1 MPALAT
7 TRSRPPASARN
18 RSTAPETAARSPTSA
33 GSATALGPSS
43 AASASSSDTDRDSR
57 PTAAPRAASA
67 RAISRPMP
75 REAPVTSARV
85 VASMRMG
92 AEDMLTAMSHD
103 QATVAEEEYLQTIFW
118 LQEAGLPMTGANVAR
133 AMQLSAPTV
142 HEMIGRLE
150 RDGYITR
157 GPDKA
162 LVFTDN
168 GREHAEGVVRRHRL
182 IERFLTDVLGIP
194 WDEVHEEAER
204 LEHAMSPVLE
214 ERMRSAIGDAKTCP
228 HGHPIN
234 VGERMEGVPLADAER
249 GASVRILR
257 FENEAEDLL
266 HYLKDAGI
274 EPGMEGT
281 VAERDDD
288 HVVVE
293 SDGRRCELT
302 RSVAETVTVQADPS
316 PPARTALPEQLVL
329 SKDRYGR

>member
-1 MPALAT
+1 
-7 TRSRPPASARN
+7 
-18 RSTAPETAARSPTSA
+18 
-33 GSATALGPSS
+33 
-43 AASASSSDTDRDSR
+43 
-57 PTAAPRAASA
+57 
-67 RAISRPMP
+67 
-75 REAPVTSARV
+75 
-85 VASMRMG
+85 
-92 AEDMLTAMSHD
+92 MSHEH
-103 QATVAEEEYLQTIFW
+103 ATVAEEEYLQTIFW

-150 RDGYITR
+150 RDGYVTR
-157 GPDKA
+157 GADKVLA
-162 LVFTDN
+162 FTDN

-214 ERMRSAIGDAKTCP
+214 ARMLAAIGDAKTCP

-234 VGERMEGVPLADAER
+234 VGDRLMGVPLGDVEV
-249 GASVRILR
+249 GATVRIVR

-274 EPGMEGT
+274 EPGEEGT
-281 VAERDDD
+281 VAEKDDE
-288 HVVVE
+288 HIVV
-293 SDGRRCELT
+293 DFGGRRSELT
-302 RSVAETVTVQADPS
+302 RSVAETVSVTADPS